1 MSTEVNATT
10 VRLPQFSPN
19 QPLTWFRRAERHFN
33 LKKITSSATKADY
46 TLEVLPDSVF
56 VHIAPWLDTQ
66 PAEIKYEDLKAT
78 LLRTFCPTSAV
89 RARRIIELPQQLG
102 SDTTPTNA
110 WHEISTLQQL
120 PDVDAATGTHKQL
133 DLAKEIWLMCLHHR
147 SAVHYM
153 TRTIAVSRN
162 SSLKQSIATQLTMQL
177 QGCAQ
182 LHRTSQ
188 RSLAY
193 AIRGHT
199 ICPVQLQLCQPQL
212 PSRLADHPVHSG
224 KLTNHIY
231 VGIIAAM
238 EMQHATVLMDANT
251 SQKTLQPAVPRQHS
265 RQASKH
271 LRPTHQR

>member
-56 VHIAPWLDTQ
+56 EHIAPWLDTQ

-133 DLAKEIWLMCLHHR
+133 DLAKEIWLMCLAPQVR
-147 SAVHYM
+147 SALHD
-153 TRTIAVSRN
+153 TDNR
-162 SSLKQSIATQLTMQL
+162 SIQELLTEAEHRHTLTMQL

-193 AIRGHT
+193 AIRGH
-199 ICPVQLQLCQPQL
+199 IQLQLCQPQL

-238 EMQHATVLMDANT
+238 EMQHATVPMDANT

>member
-46 TLEVLPDSVF
+46 TLEFLPDSVF

-133 DLAKEIWLMCLHHR
+133 DLAKEIWLMCLAPQVR
-147 SAVHYM
+147 SALHDTDNRSIQELLTEAEHRHTAHYAATRLRPASSDVTEVAGIRHQRPHYM
-153 TRTIAVSRN
+153 PRSTSTVPTSAAQSPRRSSSALRQADKPYICWYHRRHGDAARN
-162 SSLKQSIATQLTMQL
+162 CSDGCKYKSKNSTT
-177 QGCAQ
+177 GCA
-182 LHRTSQ
+182 
-188 RSLAY
+188 
-193 AIRGHT
+193 
-199 ICPVQLQLCQPQL
+199 
-212 PSRLADHPVHSG
+212 
-224 KLTNHIY
+224 
-231 VGIIAAM
+231 
-238 EMQHATVLMDANT
+238 
-251 SQKTLQPAVPRQHS
+251 
-265 RQASKH
+265 
-271 LRPTHQR
+271 